1 MKNVNRPF
9 ISFLLSGVLALSA
22 AHVAAQALPEF
33 GSTVEFDS
41 TGPQP
46 TLAKLKGKAVL
57 IVFFQSRFSL
67 SSGFGNEFFADFQK
81 VHGNNRGLALIAIHT
96 DGGSVSSAKDYLK
109 AIGANLNLW
118 VVGCDTEAK
127 YSKQVADDDT
137 FWGYVLAGSDGNIIR
152 KGSVLSYFVGGT
164 SKRFVLADP
173 KLASG
178 CGELKTVLPAD
189 KQYDPSVSGL
199 VLMAELGEAE
209 RALMLCNAALNKPKE
224 RQAAAALKADL
235 QPLIEK
241 RLEER
246 AAVLSDTSNPAS
258 ARYDALSELTQMT
271 KDLKNLPSAT
281 KVAPLLSKARQEPA
295 MQKEARAETAYLSTL
310 ARLKKASA
318 RDKPRLIK
326 ELEAIEQKN
335 PDTKYGQLAGES
347 AKQLGDSV
355 SVGAK

>member
-1 MKNVNRPF
+1 MKNVNRL
-9 ISFLLSGVLALSA
+9 FLFFLSGVLALSA
-22 AHVAAQALPEF
+22 AHVTAQSLPEF
-33 GSTVEFDS
+33 GSAVEFDS

-46 TLAKLKGKAVL
+46 TLAKLKNKAVL
-57 IVFFQSRFSL
+57 IIFFKSRFGL
-67 SSGFGNEFFADFQK
+67 SSSFGNDFFADFQK
-81 VHGNNRGLALIAIHT
+81 THGNNRGLALIAIKT

-109 AIGANLNLW
+109 AIGANLDLW
-118 VVGCDTEAK
+118 VVGCDTEAT
-127 YSKQVADDDT
+127 YYKQVADDDD

-173 KLASG
+173 KLVSD

-189 KQYDPSVSGL
+189 TQYDPSMTGL
-199 VLMAELGEAE
+199 VRMAELGEAE

-241 RLEER
+241 RLVER
-246 AAVLSDTSNPAS
+246 AAVLSDTSKPS
-258 ARYDALSELTQMT
+258 PARYDALLELTQIA
-271 KDLKNLPSAT
+271 KELKTTLPSAT
-281 KVAPLLSKARQEPA
+281 KIAPLLSKARQEPA

-318 RDKPRLIK
+318 RDKPRLVK
-326 ELEAIEQKN
+326 ELESIAQKN
-335 PDTKYGQLAGES
+335 PDTKFGQLAGDS